1 MKDLPTYE
9 SNRFKR
15 EGWGKTRY
23 STPLPY
29 SSIVR
34 FLHSR
39 CGQHLDKVF
48 SEFSKADWIPA
59 VRRTYN
65 EFKSHVKVDTFM
77 QDGEVYFRDYFQEP
91 KKVKDHNSKNFF
103 YIHPVSKV
111 LIHKP
116 HTGVP
121 SYKERKKEKQ
131 KEFFRFLAA
140 GHQLIKYK
148 GIWYE
153 YTFTVDEFEQ
163 GSFNKETGKFDQKRR
178 SQKDIDR
185 DSTEPVYCPHEK
197 KLVTWWNYWPRIKN
211 VKRRQLSGKELK
223 SFGLTN
229 D

>member
-1 MKDLPTYE
+1 MKADLPSYE
-9 SNRFKR
+9 SNRFR
-15 EGWGKTRY
+15 RNASWRGDF
-23 STPLPY
+23 PY
-29 SSIVR
+29 DRTKR
-34 FLHSR
+34 FLYSR
-39 CGQHLDKVF
+39 CGQHFDTVF
-48 SEFSKADWIPA
+48 SEYCKADWVP
-59 VRRTYN
+59 VEYRSLYW
-65 EFKSHVKVDTFM
+65 FKRHVEIDTFIEN
-77 QDGEVYFRDYFQEP
+77 GEIFYRNYLFRQEA
-91 KKVKDHNSKNFF
+91 KSIKDENSTHFF
-103 YIHPVSKV
+103 YVHPISKV